1 MSASP
6 PLVMV
11 GLHHRAVPLDV
22 LERARPEEERGHLAP
37 VLALGAA
44 GAVGVVTCHR
54 VELYL
59 EGASPSEA
67 ERLFLH
73 WRGGPLEGG
82 GPLVVPGVA
91 AARHLL
97 RVAAG
102 LEAAVLGDDQ
112 VLGQLRAAYRAAC
125 EARCAGPLLHRLF
138 HAAFRAGK
146 RVRSETGIGRGGR
159 SLAGEGVAWLAR
171 CLGGL
176 DGCSVLI
183 LGAGEMASIAARRL
197 AKRGA
202 GMIRVA
208 NRSPERAAA
217 LAAEVGGEPVPWG
230 WREAVLESVDALV
243 VGTSAGEPVVR
254 PERLA
259 AAATSRGRLLA
270 VDLSVPRNLA
280 VPDVQVPGLRVMDVE
295 GLARLLERERERRA
309 GAVRRAEEIVEE
321 ELGEWESWVAERRA
335 GCTARR
341 AGRSAR
347 AV

>member
-1 MSASP
+1 MSAFP

-11 GLHHRAVPLDV
+11 GLHHRVVPLEV
-22 LERARPEEERGHLAP
+22 LEHARPAEGGGRLAP
-37 VLALGAA
+37 VLALGAT

-59 EGASPSEA
+59 EGASPSDA
-67 ERLFLH
+67 ERLFLR
-73 WRGGPLEGG
+73 WRGGPLERGA
-82 GPLVVPGVA
+82 PEVVAGA
-91 AARHLL
+91 AAGRHLL

-112 VLGQLRAAYRAAC
+112 VLGQLRAAYKAAC

-138 HAAFRAGK
+138 HAAFRTGK
-146 RVRSETGIGRGGR
+146 RVRTETGLGRGGR

-171 CLGGL
+171 RLGGL
-176 DGCSVLI
+176 EGCSVLV

-208 NRSPERAAA
+208 NRSAERGAA
-217 LAAEVGGEPVPWG
+217 LAAEVGGEPVPWR

-243 VGTSAGEPVVR
+243 VGTSAAEPVV
-254 PERLA
+254 PPGRLA
-259 AAATSRGRLLA
+259 AAAAARGRLLA

-280 VPDVQVPGLRVMDVE
+280 APEVPAPGLEVMDVE
-295 GLARLLERERERRA
+295 GLTRLLEKERERRA

-321 ELGEWESWVAERRA
+321 ELGNWLSWA
-335 GCTARR
+335 GDRHAGRTARR
-341 AGRSAR
+341 AGLGAQ